1 VRPVKLPRP
10 TEHWPHCI
18 GIATD
23 EPCDAEIHPNRE
35 PKPYEVGP
43 TMGKMH
49 YRCRACEEKRIN
61 RETRNTVYA
70 TAEKET
76 AE

>member
-1 VRPVKLPRP
+1 VRPAKLPRP
-10 TEHWPHCI
+10 TEHWPTCI
-18 GIATD
+18 GISD
-23 EPCDAEIHPNRE
+23 SPCERIVDPNSDYEI
-35 PKPYEVGP
+35 GP
-43 TMGKMH
+43 MLGKLQ
-49 YRCRACEEKRIN
+49 YRCRGCWEKQIN

>member
-1 VRPVKLPRP
+1 MRPLKLPRP
-10 TEHWPHCI
+10 TEHWPTCF

-23 EPCDAEIHPNRE
+23 EPCTTTIDTKHDYEI
-35 PKPYEVGP
+35 GP
-43 TMGKMH
+43 TLGRMA
-49 YRCRACEEKRIN
+49 YRCRPCEEKRIS